1 MVLMSKENNMCLL
14 AVRVRGSAGQK
25 HRIKAILRDLGLN
38 RRNQAIIM
46 ADTPAIRGT
55 LKVVKDTLFWG
66 EATED
71 ILSLLLSKRT
81 KIPKIGSLTDQ
92 EVKKRFSISTIEAL
106 AKSLSTGK
114 IKPQDLKRHGVNIK
128 YNLNSPKGGYGGK
141 IKDPFGKGGVLGY
154 RGEAV
159 GELVKKMI

>member
-1 MVLMSKENNMCLL
+1 MILMSKEKNMCLL
-14 AVRVRGSAGQK
+14 AVRVRGSAGLK
-25 HRIKAILRDLGLN
+25 HRIKAVLRDLGLN

-71 ILSLLLSKRT
+71 ILSLLLNKRT
-81 KIPKIGSLTDQ
+81 KMPKVGSLTDQ

-106 AKSLSTGK
+106 
-114 IKPQDLKRHGVNIK
+114 QNH
-128 YNLNSPKGGYGGK
+128 
-141 IKDPFGKGGVLGY
+141 
-154 RGEAV
+154 
-159 GELVKKMI
+159 